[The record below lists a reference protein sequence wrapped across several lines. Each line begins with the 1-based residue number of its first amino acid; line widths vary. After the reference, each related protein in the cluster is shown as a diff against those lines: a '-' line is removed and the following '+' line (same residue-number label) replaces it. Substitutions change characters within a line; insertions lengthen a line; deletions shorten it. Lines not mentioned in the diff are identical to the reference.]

1 VKKKDTMLMRGLLK
15 LGSRTSL
22 FTGKKDATHNKENK
36 GGSMKKPLAVA
47 VLAMCV
53 AVPSFAADVVGHSVK
68 ATGKET
74 YKAAK
79 VSAKETGKSGKAV
92 VKFLF

>member
-1 VKKKDTMLMRGLLK
+1 
-15 LGSRTSL
+15 
-22 FTGKKDATHNKENK
+22 
-36 GGSMKKPLAVA
+36 MKNVLAVV
-47 VLAMCV
+47 VLAICV

-68 ATGKET
+68 DTGKET

-79 VSAKETGKSGKAV
+79 VSAKDTGKAGKAV

>member
-1 VKKKDTMLMRGLLK
+1 
-15 LGSRTSL
+15 
-22 FTGKKDATHNKENK
+22 
-36 GGSMKKPLAVA
+36 MKKLFAVA

-53 AVPSFAADVVGHSVK
+53 AVPSFASDVVGHSVK
-68 ATGKET
+68 TAGKET

-79 VSAKETGKSGKAV
+79 VSAKDTSKAGKAV